1 MHSFSVALL
10 VGTAKNKQWNQSLP
24 CFNFYELLNVL
35 SSHWFQSSG
44 GNWGHSGIAGKL
56 GLYTMY
62 MLIAVSPLPCNFFT
76 NQSFQSTSNLLLS
89 QMPSACW
96 YGVFFGT
103 DTCICVAGWVGWYRK
118 NGKILNQRK
127 SSGNASFAHEM
138 GPFLCFYGL
147 SHIRMRQFPRRS
159 GVVSLFLKRTLGVHR
174 WDHSCVAQWVCLPCW
189 MWAYAI
195 LRFSV
200 IFSGR
205 QVVVYFPQLT

>member
-96 YGVFFGT
+96 YGFFLELT
-103 DTCICVAGWVGWYRK
+103 PAFVLQVEWVDT
-118 NGKILNQRK
+118 GKMGK
-127 SSGNASFAHEM
+127 SWTKESLLGMH
-138 GPFLCFYGL
+138 PFLMKWVHFSIFTDWATFGWGSSL
-147 SHIRMRQFPRRS
+147 DE
-159 GVVSLFLKRTLGVHR
+159 VV
-174 WDHSCVAQWVCLPCW
+174 
-189 MWAYAI
+189 
-195 LRFSV
+195 
-200 IFSGR
+200 
-205 QVVVYFPQLT
+205 